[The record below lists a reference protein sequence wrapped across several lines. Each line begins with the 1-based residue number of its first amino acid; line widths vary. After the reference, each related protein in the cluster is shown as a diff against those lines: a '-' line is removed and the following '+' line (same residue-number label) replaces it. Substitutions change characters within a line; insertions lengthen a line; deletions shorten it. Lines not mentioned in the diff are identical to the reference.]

1 MPEPKIYPVNPSS
14 IPLFYPSVSK
24 NYLLKSNDIRVADVW
39 PFLSYT
45 IKVAKHNNKP
55 LKAGEKSFLLNLLD
69 QAEYFFNTASK
80 APIKSQPLLYYY
92 SFMNLAKVAI
102 NLDSYLGNGKKY
114 NHGISDSITLTT
126 KLSNAELTFWKS
138 MPNSYSVSEWLLKM
152 LEDKPLAYV
161 SNGRGGHIK
170 NFKVKDLLRDCVGVS
185 KTYCEIYNCSP
196 AFFKLTDV
204 NVYAKARK
212 MYFEA
217 RICECDDAIMATL
230 VAKGYSVSK
239 NADNN
244 YILSANCTV
253 KTTSNPTIAEKHAL
267 SKKLRDIGVWSY
279 SDGDSYKLYISSV
292 ADNLSSAAVIY
303 HVMFFFGSI
312 TRYHPDLFDEIIS
325 AKEHWLVSEFLKT
338 QPIQFLYY
346 MVSKING
353 SEILMS
359 KQI

>member
-1 MPEPKIYPVNPSS
+1 MPEPKRYPVNPSS
-14 IPLFYPSVSK
+14 IPLFYPAVSK

-45 IKVAKHNNKP
+45 IKVAKHNKKP
-55 LKAGEKSFLLNLLD
+55 LKVEERNFLLNLLE
-69 QAEYFFNTASK
+69 QAEYFFNTASR

-102 NLDSYLGNGKKY
+102 NLDSYLGNGQKY
-114 NHGISDSITLTT
+114 NHGINDSISLTT
-126 KLSNAELTFWKS
+126 KLSNAELKLWKS
-138 MPNSYSVSEWLLKM
+138 IPHSHSVSECLLKM

-161 SNGRGGHIK
+161 RDGRGHSFTIRVQ
-170 NFKVKDLLRDCVGVS
+170 NLLRDCVGVS

-196 AFFKLTDV
+196 VFYKLTDV
-204 NVYAKARK
+204 RVYAKARK

-217 RICECDDAIMATL
+217 CVCDCDDNIMAAL
-230 VAKGYSVSK
+230 VARGYTITKV
-239 NADNN
+239 ADNN
-244 YILSANCTV
+244 YVLSANCSV
-253 KTTSNPTIAEKHAL
+253 RTTSNPTIAEKHTL
-267 SKKLRDIGVWSY
+267 SKRLRDIGVWSY

-303 HVMFFFGSI
+303 HIMFFFGSI

-325 AKEHWLVSEFLKT
+325 AKENWLVSEFLKT

-346 MVSKING
+346 MVSRING

-359 KQI
+359 KQV

>member
-1 MPEPKIYPVNPSS
+1 MPGPKIYPINPSS
-14 IPLFYPSVSK
+14 IPLFYPAVSK

-45 IKVAKHNNKP
+45 IKVAKCNMHP
-55 LKAGEKSFLLNLLD
+55 LKVGEKNFLLNLLE
-69 QAEYFFNTASK
+69 QAEYFFNTASE

-102 NLDSYLGNGKKY
+102 NLDSYLGNGQKY
-114 NHGISDSITLTT
+114 NHGISDSISLST
-126 KLSNAELTFWKS
+126 KLSNAKLTLWKS
-138 MPNSYSVSEWLLKM
+138 MAGSHSVSECLLKM

-161 SNGRGGHIK
+161 RTGRGYSVD
-170 NFKVKDLLRDCVGVS
+170 FRVQDLLRDCVGIS
-185 KTYCEIYNCSP
+185 KTYCEIYNCAP
-196 AFFKLTDV
+196 VFYKLTDV
-204 NVYAKARK
+204 EVYAQTKK

-217 RICECDDAIMATL
+217 RICDCNDNIKAEL
-230 VAKGYSVSK
+230 VNRGYSITKQPDGS
-239 NADNN
+239 
-244 YILSANCTV
+244 YRLSANCTV
-253 KTTSNPTIAEKHAL
+253 KTTSNPTIAEKHTL
-267 SKKLRDIGVWSY
+267 SKKLRDIGAWSY
-279 SDGDSYKLYISSV
+279 SDGDSYKLYISPV
-292 ADNLSSAAVIY
+292 ADNLSSAAIIY
-303 HVMFFFGSI
+303 HIMFFFGSI

-325 AKEHWLVSEFLKT
+325 AKENWLVSEFLKT